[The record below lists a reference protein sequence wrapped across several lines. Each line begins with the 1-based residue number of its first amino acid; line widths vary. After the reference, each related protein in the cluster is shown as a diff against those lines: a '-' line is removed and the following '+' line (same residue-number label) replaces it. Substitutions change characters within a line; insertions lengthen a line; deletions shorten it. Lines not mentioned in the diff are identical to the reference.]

1 MSLPEHRSKFRN
13 STNGRYLKGLFFET
27 TLADKSSVVYSLKDW
42 DHEGFPSL
50 YRLYMEME
58 DLTEYE
64 FSNTYLDGWEHWEM
78 LTSAEWFK
86 PYAERWRK
94 ELSLKIKARALRGLR
109 AEAES
114 SSKNAFAANKFLVD
128 RGWVEKEDGK
138 PHGRGRPSKEDVKK
152 AADEMAI
159 TDRRLLEDSKRLE
172 VN

>member
-42 DHEGFPSL
+42 DHEGYPSL

-64 FSNTYLDGWEHWEM
+64 FSNQYLDGWEHWEM

-86 PYAERWRK
+86 PYVDRWRK
-94 ELSLKIKARALRGLR
+94 ELSLKIKARALRTLR

-138 PHGRGRPSKEDVKK
+138 AHSRGRPSKDEVKK
-152 AADEMAI
+152 AADQIALN
-159 TDRRLLEDSKRLE
+159 DRRLEEDSKRLE
-172 VN
+172 MN